1 MTDINHDNTVYP
13 SSSFSGSPYLYG
25 QVYTPSPDTR
35 LTQIKDLA
43 VPQLVRRTN
52 GRYTIR
58 FRFKGATS
66 PFLSVSTRSTD
77 RRTATMRQRE
87 LAATAKAFML
97 DRQEVSLQELTTHL
111 KSMAEQFLTDE
122 TNDYWNG
129 LEVATLVDEK
139 SNLKELAATQAL
151 SLDQQ
156 KGIRLALEVLTAAQ
170 QRVDTGDTSGLI
182 KLTDGGGDDNNHT
195 DESTIGD
202 STAILNNE
210 QGDRPAVFTQVT
222 APCSHSER
230 PAVESQPEVIHFRPL
245 ESSRLDV
252 NLTSRR
258 FKSLILQPSVVFQEL
273 VTSLLAEKV
282 QILKSSSYKDLSS
295 SLNTVSR
302 FLPED
307 MDLMSRSGWLAV
319 RDAMLASEVR
329 PSTINKLLTKA
340 KMCLDYGLMNG
351 QLEGRN
357 PIERMKLTKD
367 IDSKRRAF
375 TDEELER
382 LLVRVEAEY
391 QFTRH
396 TAHTTSEARRWASL
410 VSVITG
416 ARAAE
421 VCHLT
426 KRDIVTLD
434 NGLVCIDINE
444 DGEGKSVKNKH
455 SVRLVPLT
463 DGAYGFDLASFLEW
477 VYMQPEDEGPLFG
490 MTPSA
495 YSSWFNSRVITE
507 ALPDAENVSLHSL
520 RHWLATRMKERGVNL
535 VDAQGILGHSS
546 QSITYDLYGKGHAVG
561 RLAEVLKTAL
571 L

>member
-1 MTDINHDNTVYP
+1 MTDINHDNTVCP
-13 SSSFSGSPYLYG
+13 SSSFSGSPYLYQ
-25 QVYTPSPDTR
+25 QVCTSSPDTR
-35 LTQIKDLA
+35 LTQISLLSVAK
-43 VPQLVRRTN
+43 PQLVRRAN

-58 FRFKGATS
+58 FRLKGQTT

-77 RRTATMRQRE
+77 RRVATMRQRE

-97 DRQEVSLQELTTHL
+97 DRPEVSLQELTAHL
-111 KSMAEQFLTDE
+111 RSMAEQFLTDASD
-122 TNDYWNG
+122 DYWNG

-170 QRVDTGDTSGLI
+170 QRVDTGDASGLI
-182 KLTDGGGDDNNHT
+182 KLIDDNNHT
-195 DESTIGD
+195 DYSTIGD
-202 STAILNNE
+202 STSILKNE
-210 QGDRPAVFTQVT
+210 QGDRPAVFTQ
-222 APCSHSER
+222 ER
-230 PAVESQPEVIHFRPL
+230 
-245 ESSRLDV
+245 
-252 NLTSRR
+252 
-258 FKSLILQPSVVFQEL
+258 QPSVVFSSL
-273 VTSLLAEKV
+273 VSSLLAEKV
-282 QILKSSSYKDLSS
+282 QTLKSSSYKDLSS

-307 MDLMSRSGWLAV
+307 MDLMSRSEWLAV
-319 RDAMLASEVR
+319 RDSMLAAEVR

-382 LLVRVEAEY
+382 LLVRVESEY

-410 VSVITG
+410 VSVVTG
-416 ARAAE
+416 ARSAE

-434 NGLVCIDINE
+434 NGLTCIDINE
-444 DGEGKSVKNKH
+444 DGDGKSVKNKH

-463 DGAYGFDLASFLEW
+463 DGACGLDLKSFLEW
-477 VYMQPEDEGPLFG
+477 VDMQPYEGPLFG

-495 YSSWFNSRVITE
+495 YSSWFNSRVLTE
-507 ALPDAENVSLHSL
+507 ALPDAMDVSLHSL

>member
-1 MTDINHDNTVYP
+1 MTDINHDNTVYT

-25 QVYTPSPDTR
+25 QVYTSSPDTR
-35 LTQIKDLA
+35 LTQINLLGVAK
-43 VPQLVRRTN
+43 PQLVRRAN

-58 FRFKGATS
+58 FRLKGQTT

-77 RRTATMRQRE
+77 RRVAKMRQRE

-97 DRQEVSLQELTTHL
+97 DRPEVSLQELTDHL
-111 KSMAEQFLTDE
+111 RSMAEQFLTDASD
-122 TNDYWNG
+122 DYWNG

-182 KLTDGGGDDNNHT
+182 KLIDDNNHT
-195 DESTIGD
+195 DYSTIGD
-202 STAILNNE
+202 STSILKNE
-210 QGDRPAVFTQVT
+210 QGDRPVVFTQ
-222 APCSHSER
+222 ER
-230 PAVESQPEVIHFRPL
+230 QPEVTICSF
-245 ESSRLDV
+245 S
-252 NLTSRR
+252 
-258 FKSLILQPSVVFQEL
+258 EL
-273 VTSLLAEKV
+273 VSSLLAEKV
-282 QILKSSSYKDLSS
+282 QTLKSSSYKDLSS

-307 MDLMSRSGWLAV
+307 MDLMSRSEWLAV

-367 IDSKRRAF
+367 VDSKRRAF

-396 TAHTTSEARRWASL
+396 TAHTTSEARRWATL
-410 VSVITG
+410 VSVVTG
-416 ARAAE
+416 ARSAE
-421 VCHLT
+421 VCHLI
-426 KRDIVTLD
+426 KRDIVTID
-434 NGLVCIDINE
+434 KMVCIDINE
-444 DGEGKSVKNKH
+444 DGDGKSVKNKH

-463 DGAYGFDLASFLEW
+463 DGAYGFDLTSFLSW
-477 VYMQPEDEGPLFG
+477 VDAQPDDGPLFG
-490 MTPSA
+490 MTPGA
-495 YSSWFNSRVITE
+495 YSSWFNSRVLTE
-507 ALPDAENVSLHSL
+507 ALPDADNVSLHSL

-561 RLAEVLKTAL
+561 RLADVLKTAL

>member
-13 SSSFSGSPYLYG
+13 SSSFSGSPYLYQ
-25 QVYTPSPDTR
+25 QVYTSSPDTR
-35 LTQIKDLA
+35 LTQINLLSVAK
-43 VPQLVRRTN
+43 PQLVRRTN
-52 GRYTIR
+52 GRYTVR
-58 FRFKGATS
+58 FRLKGATT

-77 RRTATMRQRE
+77 RRVATMRQRE

-97 DRQEVSLQELTTHL
+97 DRPDVSLQELTAHL
-111 KSMAEQFLTDE
+111 RSMAEQFLTDASD
-122 TNDYWNG
+122 DYWNG

-151 SLDQQ
+151 SLEQQ

-182 KLTDGGGDDNNHT
+182 KLIDGGVSQLTDDNNHT
-195 DESTIGD
+195 DYSTIGD
-202 STAILNNE
+202 STSILKNE
-210 QGDRPAVFTQVT
+210 QGGRPAVFTQ
-222 APCSHSER
+222 ER
-230 PAVESQPEVIHFRPL
+230 
-245 ESSRLDV
+245 
-252 NLTSRR
+252 
-258 FKSLILQPSVVFQEL
+258 QPSVVFSSL
-273 VTSLLAEKV
+273 VSSLLAEKV
-282 QILKSSSYKDLSS
+282 QTLKSSSYKDLSS

-302 FLPED
+302 FLPEN
-307 MDLMSRSGWLAV
+307 MDLMSRSEWLAV
-319 RDAMLASEVR
+319 RDAMLAAEVR

-340 KMCLDYGLMNG
+340 KMCLDYALMNG
-351 QLEGRN
+351 HLEGRN
-357 PIERMKLTKD
+357 PIERMKLVKD
-367 IDSKRRAF
+367 VDSKRRAF
-375 TDEELER
+375 TDDELEG
-382 LLVRVEAEY
+382 LLGRVEAEY

-396 TAHTTSEARRWASL
+396 TAQTSSEARRWASL
-410 VSVITG
+410 VSVVTG
-416 ARAAE
+416 ARSAE

-463 DGAYGFDLASFLEW
+463 DGAYGFDLASFLSW
-477 VYMQPEDEGPLFG
+477 VNTQSDEGPLFG

>member
-1 MTDINHDNTVYP
+1 MTDINHDNTVCP
-13 SSSFSGSPYLYG
+13 SSYFSGSPYLYQ
-25 QVYTPSPDTR
+25 QVYTSSPDTR

-43 VPQLVRRTN
+43 VPQLVRRAN

-58 FRFKGATS
+58 FRLKGQTT

-77 RRTATMRQRE
+77 RRVATMRQRE

-97 DRQEVSLQELTTHL
+97 DRPEVSLQELTEHL
-111 KSMAEQFLTDE
+111 RSMAEQFLTDASD
-122 TNDYWNG
+122 DYWNG

-170 QRVDTGDTSGLI
+170 QRVDTGDASGLI
-182 KLTDGGGDDNNHT
+182 KLIDDNNHT
-195 DESTIGD
+195 DYSTIGD
-202 STAILNNE
+202 STSILKNE
-210 QGDRPAVFTQVT
+210 QGDRPAVLTQ
-222 APCSHSER
+222 ER
-230 PAVESQPEVIHFRPL
+230 
-245 ESSRLDV
+245 
-252 NLTSRR
+252 
-258 FKSLILQPSVVFQEL
+258 QPSVVFSSL
-273 VTSLLAEKV
+273 VSSLLAEKV
-282 QILKSSSYKDLSS
+282 QTLKSSSYKDLSS

-307 MDLMSRSGWLAV
+307 MDLMSRSEWLAV

-382 LLVRVEAEY
+382 LLVRVESEY

-410 VSVITG
+410 VSVVTG
-416 ARAAE
+416 ARSAE

-444 DGEGKSVKNKH
+444 DGDGKSVKNKH

-463 DGAYGFDLASFLEW
+463 DGAYGFDLASFLSW
-477 VYMQPEDEGPLFG
+477 VDTQPDEGPLFG

-495 YSSWFNSRVITE
+495 YSSWFNSRVMTE
-507 ALPDAENVSLHSL
+507 ALGDAENVSLHSL

-546 QSITYDLYGKGHAVG
+546 QSITYDLYGKGHAVQ
-561 RLAEVLKTAL
+561 RLADAL
-571 L
+571 AVTFG

>member
-1 MTDINHDNTVYP
+1 
-13 SSSFSGSPYLYG
+13 
-25 QVYTPSPDTR
+25 
-35 LTQIKDLA
+35 
-43 VPQLVRRTN
+43 
-52 GRYTIR
+52 
-58 FRFKGATS
+58 
-66 PFLSVSTRSTD
+66 
-77 RRTATMRQRE
+77 MRQRE
-87 LAATAKAFML
+87 LAATAKTFML
-97 DRQEVSLQELTTHL
+97 DRPEVSLQELTAHL
-111 KSMAEQFLTDE
+111 RSMADQFLTDASD
-122 TNDYWNG
+122 DYWNG
-129 LEVATLVDEK
+129 VDVATLVDEK

-182 KLTDGGGDDNNHT
+182 DIVMNNPTDY
-195 DESTIGD
+195 STIGG
-202 STAILNNE
+202 STALLSNE
-210 QGDRPAVFTQVT
+210 QGVSPEVFTQERQVT
-222 APCSHSER
+222 TAICSFS
-230 PAVESQPEVIHFRPL
+230 
-245 ESSRLDV
+245 
-252 NLTSRR
+252 
-258 FKSLILQPSVVFQEL
+258 EL
-273 VTSLLAEKV
+273 VSSLLAEKV
-282 QILKSSSYKDLSS
+282 QTLKASSYKDLSS

-302 FLPED
+302 FLTSG
-307 MDLMSRSGWLAV
+307 MDLMSRSEWLAV
-319 RDAMLASEVR
+319 RDAMLSAEVR

-367 IDSKRRAF
+367 VDSKRRAF

-396 TAHTTSEARRWASL
+396 TAHTTSEARRWATL
-410 VSVITG
+410 VSVVTG
-416 ARAAE
+416 ARSAE

-444 DGEGKSVKNKH
+444 DGDGKSVKNKH

-463 DGAYGFDLASFLEW
+463 DGAYGFDLESFLSW
-477 VYMQPEDEGPLFG
+477 VDTQPDNGPLFG

-495 YSSWFNSRVITE
+495 YSSWFNSRVLTE
-507 ALPDAENVSLHSL
+507 ALPDADNVSLHSL

-561 RLAEVLKTAL
+561 RLADALKVALVEV
-571 L
+571 

>member
-13 SSSFSGSPYLYG
+13 SSSFSGSPYRYQ
-25 QVYTPSPDTR
+25 QVYTSSPDTR
-35 LTQIKDLA
+35 LTQINLLSVAK
-43 VPQLVRRTN
+43 PQLVRRAN

-58 FRFKGATS
+58 FRLKGQTT

-77 RRTATMRQRE
+77 RRVATMRQRE

-97 DRQEVSLQELTTHL
+97 DRPEVSLQELTEHL
-111 KSMAEQFLTDE
+111 RSMAEQFLTDASD
-122 TNDYWNG
+122 DYWNG

-182 KLTDGGGDDNNHT
+182 KLIDDNNLT
-195 DESTIGD
+195 DDSTIGD
-202 STAILNNE
+202 STSILNNE
-210 QGDRPAVFTQVT
+210 QGDRPAVFTQ
-222 APCSHSER
+222 ER
-230 PAVESQPEVIHFRPL
+230 QS
-245 ESSRLDV
+245 
-252 NLTSRR
+252 
-258 FKSLILQPSVVFQEL
+258 SVVFSSL
-273 VTSLLAEKV
+273 VSSLLAEKV
-282 QILKSSSYKDLSS
+282 QTLKTSSYKDLSS

-319 RDAMLASEVR
+319 RDSMLASEVR

-382 LLVRVEAEY
+382 LLVR
-391 QFTRH
+391 
-396 TAHTTSEARRWASL
+396 
-410 VSVITG
+410 
-416 ARAAE
+416 
-421 VCHLT
+421 
-426 KRDIVTLD
+426 
-434 NGLVCIDINE
+434 
-444 DGEGKSVKNKH
+444 
-455 SVRLVPLT
+455 
-463 DGAYGFDLASFLEW
+463 
-477 VYMQPEDEGPLFG
+477 
-490 MTPSA
+490 
-495 YSSWFNSRVITE
+495 
-507 ALPDAENVSLHSL
+507 
-520 RHWLATRMKERGVNL
+520 
-535 VDAQGILGHSS
+535 
-546 QSITYDLYGKGHAVG
+546 
-561 RLAEVLKTAL
+561 
-571 L
+571 

>member
-1 MTDINHDNTVYP
+1 MTDINHDNTVCP
-13 SSSFSGSPYLYG
+13 SSSFSGSPYLYQ
-25 QVYTPSPDTR
+25 QVCTSSPDTR

-43 VPQLVRRTN
+43 VPQLVRRAN

-58 FRFKGATS
+58 FRLKGQTI

-77 RRTATMRQRE
+77 RRVATMRQRE

-97 DRQEVSLQELTTHL
+97 DRPEVSLQELTDHL
-111 KSMAEQFLTDE
+111 RSMAEQFLTDASD
-122 TNDYWNG
+122 DYWNG

-170 QRVDTGDTSGLI
+170 QRVDTGDASGLI
-182 KLTDGGGDDNNHT
+182 KLIDDNNHT
-195 DESTIGD
+195 DYSTIGD
-202 STAILNNE
+202 STSILKNE
-210 QGDRPAVFTQVT
+210 QGDRPAVFTQ
-222 APCSHSER
+222 ER
-230 PAVESQPEVIHFRPL
+230 QS
-245 ESSRLDV
+245 
-252 NLTSRR
+252 
-258 FKSLILQPSVVFQEL
+258 SVVFSSL
-273 VTSLLAEKV
+273 ASSLLAEKV
-282 QILKSSSYKDLSS
+282 QTLKTSSYKDLSS

-302 FLPED
+302 FLTSG
-307 MDLMSRSGWLAV
+307 MDLMSRSEWLAV
-319 RDAMLASEVR
+319 RDAMLAAEVR

-340 KMCLDYGLMNG
+340 KMCLDYALMNG

-357 PIERMKLTKD
+357 PIERMKLVKD
-367 IDSKRRAF
+367 VESKRRAF
-375 TDEELER
+375 TDEELEK
-382 LLVRVEAEY
+382 LLGRVEAEY

-410 VSVITG
+410 VSVVTG
-416 ARAAE
+416 ARSAE

-434 NGLVCIDINE
+434 NELVCIDINE

-463 DGAYGFDLASFLEW
+463 DGAYGFDLASFLSW
-477 VYMQPEDEGPLFG
+477 VDTQSDEGPLFG

-507 ALPDAENVSLHSL
+507 ALGDAENVSLHSL

>member
-1 MTDINHDNTVYP
+1 MADINHYNTVYP
-13 SSSFSGSPYLYG
+13 SSSFSGSPYLYQ
-25 QVYTPSPDTR
+25 QVYTSSPDTR

-43 VPQLVRRTN
+43 VPQLVRRAN

-58 FRFKGATS
+58 FRLKGQTI

-77 RRTATMRQRE
+77 RRVATMRQRE
-87 LAATAKAFML
+87 LAATAKSFML
-97 DRQEVSLQELTTHL
+97 DRPDVSLQELTDHL
-111 KSMAEQFLTDE
+111 RSMAEQFLTDASD
-122 TNDYWNG
+122 DYWNG

-182 KLTDGGGDDNNHT
+182 DIVMNNPTDY
-195 DESTIGD
+195 STICD
-202 STAILNNE
+202 SMAILSNE
-210 QGDRPAVFTQVT
+210 QGVSTEVFTQ
-222 APCSHSER
+222 ER
-230 PAVESQPEVIHFRPL
+230 QPEVAICSF
-245 ESSRLDV
+245 S
-252 NLTSRR
+252 
-258 FKSLILQPSVVFQEL
+258 EL
-273 VTSLLAEKV
+273 VSSLLAEKV
-282 QILKSSSYKDLSS
+282 QTLKSSSYKDLSS

-307 MDLMSRSGWLAV
+307 MDLMSRSEWLAV

-367 IDSKRRAF
+367 TDSKRRAF

-382 LLVRVEAEY
+382 LLVRVESEY

-410 VSVITG
+410 VSVVTG
-416 ARAAE
+416 ARSAE

-426 KRDIVTLD
+426 KRDVVTLD

-444 DGEGKSVKNKH
+444 DGDGKSVKNKH

-463 DGAYGFDLASFLEW
+463 DGACGLDLKSFLEW
-477 VYMQPEDEGPLFG
+477 VDMQPDEGPLFG

-495 YSSWFNSRVITE
+495 YSSWFNSRVLTE

>member
-1 MTDINHDNTVYP
+1 
-13 SSSFSGSPYLYG
+13 
-25 QVYTPSPDTR
+25 
-35 LTQIKDLA
+35 
-43 VPQLVRRTN
+43 
-52 GRYTIR
+52 
-58 FRFKGATS
+58 
-66 PFLSVSTRSTD
+66 
-77 RRTATMRQRE
+77 MRQRE

-97 DRQEVSLQELTTHL
+97 DRPEVSLQELTDHL
-111 KSMAEQFLTDE
+111 RSMAEQFLTDASD
-122 TNDYWNG
+122 DYWNG

-170 QRVDTGDTSGLI
+170 RRVDTGDTSCLI
-182 KLTDGGGDDNNHT
+182 KLIDDGVSQPTDGGDNNHT
-195 DESTIGD
+195 HKSTIGD
-202 STAILNNE
+202 STLILRNE
-210 QGDRPAVFTQVT
+210 QGDRPEVFTQ
-222 APCSHSER
+222 ER
-230 PAVESQPEVIHFRPL
+230 QPEVDICSF
-245 ESSRLDV
+245 S
-252 NLTSRR
+252 
-258 FKSLILQPSVVFQEL
+258 KL
-273 VTSLLAEKV
+273 VSSLLAEKV
-282 QILKSSSYKDLSS
+282 QTLKSSSYKDLSA

-302 FLPED
+302 FLPKD
-307 MDLMSRSGWLAV
+307 MDLMSRSEWLAV
-319 RDAMLASEVR
+319 RDSMLAAEVR

-367 IDSKRRAF
+367 VDSKRRAF
-375 TDEELER
+375 TDDELER
-382 LLVRVEAEY
+382 LLARVEDEY

-396 TAHTTSEARRWASL
+396 TAHTTSEARRWAAL

-416 ARAAE
+416 ARSAE

-426 KRDIVTLD
+426 KRDIITLD

-463 DGAYGFDLASFLEW
+463 EGACGFDLKSFLTW
-477 VYMQPEDEGPLFG
+477 VDTRPADGSALFG

-495 YSSWFNSRVITE
+495 YSSWFNSRVLTE
-507 ALPDAENVSLHSL
+507 ALPDATDVSLHSL

-561 RLAEVLKTAL
+561 RLAEVLKTSL

>member
-13 SSSFSGSPYLYG
+13 YSSFSGSPYLYQ
-25 QVYTPSPDTR
+25 QVYTSSPDTR
-35 LTQIKDLA
+35 LTQINLLSVAK
-43 VPQLVRRTN
+43 PQLVRRAN

-58 FRFKGATS
+58 FRLKGQTT

-77 RRTATMRQRE
+77 RRVATMRQRE

-97 DRQEVSLQELTTHL
+97 DRPEVSLQELTEHL
-111 KSMAEQFLTDE
+111 RSMAEQFLTDASD
-122 TNDYWNG
+122 DYWNG

-182 KLTDGGGDDNNHT
+182 DIVMNNPTDY
-195 DESTIGD
+195 STICD
-202 STAILNNE
+202 SMAILSNE
-210 QGDRPAVFTQVT
+210 QGVSTEVFTQ
-222 APCSHSER
+222 ER
-230 PAVESQPEVIHFRPL
+230 QPEVAICSF
-245 ESSRLDV
+245 S
-252 NLTSRR
+252 
-258 FKSLILQPSVVFQEL
+258 EL
-273 VTSLLAEKV
+273 VSSLLAEKV
-282 QILKSSSYKDLSS
+282 QTLKSSSYKDLSS

-307 MDLMSRSGWLAV
+307 MDLMSRSEWLAV

-367 IDSKRRAF
+367 TDSKRRAF

-382 LLVRVEAEY
+382 LLVRVESEY

-410 VSVITG
+410 VSVVTG
-416 ARAAE
+416 ARSAE
-421 VCHLT
+421 VC
-426 KRDIVTLD
+426 
-434 NGLVCIDINE
+434 
-444 DGEGKSVKNKH
+444 
-455 SVRLVPLT
+455 
-463 DGAYGFDLASFLEW
+463 
-477 VYMQPEDEGPLFG
+477 
-490 MTPSA
+490 
-495 YSSWFNSRVITE
+495 
-507 ALPDAENVSLHSL
+507 
-520 RHWLATRMKERGVNL
+520 
-535 VDAQGILGHSS
+535 
-546 QSITYDLYGKGHAVG
+546 
-561 RLAEVLKTAL
+561 
-571 L
+571 

>member
-13 SSSFSGSPYLYG
+13 SSSFSGSPYRYQ
-25 QVYTPSPDTR
+25 QVYTSSPDTR
-35 LTQIKDLA
+35 LTQINLLSVAK
-43 VPQLVRRTN
+43 PQLVRRAN

-58 FRFKGATS
+58 FRLKGQTT

-77 RRTATMRQRE
+77 RRVATMRQRE

-97 DRQEVSLQELTTHL
+97 DRPEVSLQELTEHL
-111 KSMAEQFLTDE
+111 RSMAEQFLTDASD
-122 TNDYWNG
+122 DYWNG

-182 KLTDGGGDDNNHT
+182 KLIDDNNLA
-195 DESTIGD
+195 DDSTIGD
-202 STAILNNE
+202 STSILNNE
-210 QGDRPAVFTQVT
+210 QGDRPAVFTQ
-222 APCSHSER
+222 ER
-230 PAVESQPEVIHFRPL
+230 QS
-245 ESSRLDV
+245 
-252 NLTSRR
+252 
-258 FKSLILQPSVVFQEL
+258 SVVFSSL
-273 VTSLLAEKV
+273 VSSLLAEKV
-282 QILKSSSYKDLSS
+282 QTLKTSSYKDLSS

-319 RDAMLASEVR
+319 RDSMLASEVR

-382 LLVRVEAEY
+382 LLVRVE
-391 QFTRH
+391 
-396 TAHTTSEARRWASL
+396 S
-410 VSVITG
+410 
-416 ARAAE
+416 
-421 VCHLT
+421 
-426 KRDIVTLD
+426 
-434 NGLVCIDINE
+434 
-444 DGEGKSVKNKH
+444 
-455 SVRLVPLT
+455 
-463 DGAYGFDLASFLEW
+463 
-477 VYMQPEDEGPLFG
+477 
-490 MTPSA
+490 
-495 YSSWFNSRVITE
+495 
-507 ALPDAENVSLHSL
+507 
-520 RHWLATRMKERGVNL
+520 
-535 VDAQGILGHSS
+535 
-546 QSITYDLYGKGHAVG
+546 
-561 RLAEVLKTAL
+561 
-571 L
+571 

>member
-1 MTDINHDNTVYP
+1 MTDINHDNTVCP
-13 SSSFSGSPYLYG
+13 SSSFSGSPYLYQ
-25 QVYTPSPDTR
+25 QVYTSSPDTR

-43 VPQLVRRTN
+43 VPQLVRRAN

-58 FRFKGATS
+58 FRLKGQTI

-77 RRTATMRQRE
+77 RRVATMRQRE

-97 DRQEVSLQELTTHL
+97 DRPEVSLQELTAHL
-111 KSMAEQFLTDE
+111 RSMAEQFLTDASD
-122 TNDYWNG
+122 DYWNG

-139 SNLKELAATQAL
+139 SNLRELAATQAL

-170 QRVDTGDTSGLI
+170 QRVDTGDASGLI
-182 KLTDGGGDDNNHT
+182 KLIDDNNHT
-195 DESTIGD
+195 DYSTIGD
-202 STAILNNE
+202 STSILKNE
-210 QGDRPAVFTQVT
+210 QGGRPAVFTQ
-222 APCSHSER
+222 ER
-230 PAVESQPEVIHFRPL
+230 
-245 ESSRLDV
+245 
-252 NLTSRR
+252 
-258 FKSLILQPSVVFQEL
+258 QPSVVFSSL
-273 VTSLLAEKV
+273 VSSLLAEKV
-282 QILKSSSYKDLSS
+282 QTLKSSSYKDLSS

-307 MDLMSRSGWLAV
+307 MDLMSRSEWLAV
-319 RDAMLASEVR
+319 RDSMLAAEVR

-382 LLVRVEAEY
+382 LLVRVESEY

-410 VSVITG
+410 VSVVTG
-416 ARAAE
+416 ARSAE

-444 DGEGKSVKNKH
+444 DGDGKSVKNKH

-463 DGAYGFDLASFLEW
+463 DG
-477 VYMQPEDEGPLFG
+477 
-490 MTPSA
+490 
-495 YSSWFNSRVITE
+495 
-507 ALPDAENVSLHSL
+507 
-520 RHWLATRMKERGVNL
+520 
-535 VDAQGILGHSS
+535 
-546 QSITYDLYGKGHAVG
+546 
-561 RLAEVLKTAL
+561 
-571 L
+571 

>member
-13 SSSFSGSPYLYG
+13 SSYFSGSPYLYQ
-25 QVYTPSPDTR
+25 QVYTSSPDTR
-35 LTQIKDLA
+35 MTQINLLSVAK
-43 VPQLVRRTN
+43 PQLVRRAN

-58 FRFKGATS
+58 FRFKGQTI

-77 RRTATMRQRE
+77 RRVATMRQRE
-87 LAATAKAFML
+87 LAATAKSFML
-97 DRQEVSLQELTTHL
+97 DRPDVSLQELTEHL
-111 KSMAEQFLTDE
+111 RSMAEQFLTDASD
-122 TNDYWNG
+122 DYWNG

-182 KLTDGGGDDNNHT
+182 KLIDDGVSQLTDDNNSRDSGTSNHT
-195 DESTIGD
+195 DYSTIGD
-202 STAILNNE
+202 STSILKNE
-210 QGDRPAVFTQVT
+210 QGGRPAVFTQ
-222 APCSHSER
+222 ER
-230 PAVESQPEVIHFRPL
+230 
-245 ESSRLDV
+245 
-252 NLTSRR
+252 
-258 FKSLILQPSVVFQEL
+258 QPSVVFSSL
-273 VTSLLAEKV
+273 VSSLLAEKV
-282 QILKSSSYKDLSS
+282 QTLKTSSYKDLSS

-302 FLPED
+302 FLTED

-340 KMCLDYGLMNG
+340 KMCLDYALMNG

-382 LLVRVEAEY
+382 LLGRVEAEY

-396 TAHTTSEARRWASL
+396 TAQTSSEARRWASL

-463 DGAYGFDLASFLEW
+463 DGAYGFDLASFLSW
-477 VYMQPEDEGPLFG
+477 VDTQPDEGPLFG

-495 YSSWFNSRVITE
+495 YSSWFNSRVMTE
-507 ALPDAENVSLHSL
+507 ALGDAENVSLHSL

-546 QSITYDLYGKGHAVG
+546 QSITYDLYGKGHAVK
-561 RLAEVLKTAL
+561 RLADALKTAL

>member
-1 MTDINHDNTVYP
+1 
-13 SSSFSGSPYLYG
+13 
-25 QVYTPSPDTR
+25 
-35 LTQIKDLA
+35 
-43 VPQLVRRTN
+43 
-52 GRYTIR
+52 
-58 FRFKGATS
+58 
-66 PFLSVSTRSTD
+66 
-77 RRTATMRQRE
+77 MRQRE
-87 LAATAKAFML
+87 LAATAKTFML
-97 DRQEVSLQELTTHL
+97 DRPEVSLQELTEHL
-111 KSMAEQFLTDE
+111 RSMAEQFLTDASD
-122 TNDYWNG
+122 DYWNG

-182 KLTDGGGDDNNHT
+182 DIVMNNPTDY
-195 DESTIGD
+195 STICD
-202 STAILNNE
+202 SMAILSNE
-210 QGDRPAVFTQVT
+210 QGVSPEVFTQ
-222 APCSHSER
+222 ER
-230 PAVESQPEVIHFRPL
+230 QPEVAICSF
-245 ESSRLDV
+245 S
-252 NLTSRR
+252 
-258 FKSLILQPSVVFQEL
+258 EL
-273 VTSLLAEKV
+273 VSSLLAEKV

-307 MDLMSRSGWLAV
+307 MDLMSRSEWLAV
-319 RDAMLASEVR
+319 RDAMLAAEVR

-396 TAHTTSEARRWASL
+396 TAHTTSEARRWATL
-410 VSVITG
+410 VSVVTG
-416 ARAAE
+416 ARSAE

-426 KRDIVTLD
+426 KRDVVTLD

-444 DGEGKSVKNKH
+444 DGDGKSVKNKH

-463 DGAYGFDLASFLEW
+463 DGVHGFDLKSFLEW
-477 VYMQPEDEGPLFG
+477 VDMQPDEGPLFG

-495 YSSWFNSRVITE
+495 YSSWFNSRVLTE

-546 QSITYDLYGKGHAVG
+546 QSITYDLYGKGHAVQ
-561 RLAEVLKTAL
+561 RLADAL
-571 L
+571 AVTFG

>member
-13 SSSFSGSPYLYG
+13 SSSFSGSPYLYQ
-25 QVYTPSPDTR
+25 QVYTSSPDTR
-35 LTQIKDLA
+35 LTQINLLSVAK
-43 VPQLVRRTN
+43 PQLVRRAN

-58 FRFKGATS
+58 FRLKGQTT

-77 RRTATMRQRE
+77 RRVATMRQRE
-87 LAATAKAFML
+87 LAATAKTFML
-97 DRQEVSLQELTTHL
+97 DRPEVSLQELTEHL
-111 KSMAEQFLTDE
+111 RSMAEQFLTDASD
-122 TNDYWNG
+122 DYWNG

-182 KLTDGGGDDNNHT
+182 KLIDDNNHT
-195 DESTIGD
+195 DYSTIGD
-202 STAILNNE
+202 STSILKNE
-210 QGDRPAVFTQVT
+210 QGDRPVVFTQ
-222 APCSHSER
+222 ER
-230 PAVESQPEVIHFRPL
+230 QPEVTICSF
-245 ESSRLDV
+245 S
-252 NLTSRR
+252 
-258 FKSLILQPSVVFQEL
+258 EL
-273 VTSLLAEKV
+273 VSSLLAEKV
-282 QILKSSSYKDLSS
+282 QTLKTSSYKDLSS

-302 FLPED
+302 FLTSG
-307 MDLMSRSGWLAV
+307 MDLMSRSEWLAV
-319 RDAMLASEVR
+319 RDAMLSAEVR

-410 VSVITG
+410 VSVVTG
-416 ARAAE
+416 ARSAE

-444 DGEGKSVKNKH
+444 DGDGKSVKNKH

-463 DGAYGFDLASFLEW
+463 DGVCGFSLKSFLKW
-477 VYMQPEDEGPLFG
+477 VDTQPADGPLFG

-495 YSSWFNSRVITE
+495 YSSWFNSRVLTE
-507 ALPDAENVSLHSL
+507 ALGDAENVSLHSL

-546 QSITYDLYGKGHAVG
+546 QSITYDLYGKGHAVQ
-561 RLAEVLKTAL
+561 RLAEVLEVAL
-571 L
+571 V

>member
-13 SSSFSGSPYLYG
+13 SSSFSGSPYRYQ

-35 LTQIKDLA
+35 LTQINLLGVAK
-43 VPQLVRRTN
+43 PQLVRRAN

-58 FRFKGATS
+58 FRLKGQTT

-77 RRTATMRQRE
+77 RRVATMRQRE

-97 DRQEVSLQELTTHL
+97 DRPEVSLQELTEHL
-111 KSMAEQFLTDE
+111 RSMAEQFLTDASD
-122 TNDYWNG
+122 DYWNG

-182 KLTDGGGDDNNHT
+182 KLIDGGVSQLTDDNNHT
-195 DESTIGD
+195 DYSTIGD
-202 STAILNNE
+202 STSILKNE
-210 QGDRPAVFTQVT
+210 QGDRPAVFTQ
-222 APCSHSER
+222 ER
-230 PAVESQPEVIHFRPL
+230 QPEVTIA
-245 ESSRLDV
+245 D
-252 NLTSRR
+252 
-258 FKSLILQPSVVFQEL
+258 QPAICSFSEL
-273 VTSLLAEKV
+273 VSSLLAEKA
-282 QILKSSSYKDLSS
+282 QTLKSSSYKDLSS

-307 MDLMSRSGWLAV
+307 MDLMSRSEWLAV
-319 RDAMLASEVR
+319 RDSMLAAEVR

-375 TDEELER
+375 TDEEMER
-382 LLVRVEAEY
+382 LLVRVESEY

-410 VSVITG
+410 VSVVTG
-416 ARAAE
+416 ARSAE

-444 DGEGKSVKNKH
+444 DGDGKSVKNKH

-463 DGAYGFDLASFLEW
+463 DGACGLDLKSFLEW
-477 VYMQPEDEGPLFG
+477 VDMQPDEGPLFG

-495 YSSWFNSRVITE
+495 YSSWFNSRVLTE
-507 ALPDAENVSLHSL
+507 ALGDATDVSLHSL
-520 RHWLATRMKERGVNL
+520 RHWLATRMKERGANL

>member
-1 MTDINHDNTVYP
+1 
-13 SSSFSGSPYLYG
+13 
-25 QVYTPSPDTR
+25 
-35 LTQIKDLA
+35 
-43 VPQLVRRTN
+43 
-52 GRYTIR
+52 
-58 FRFKGATS
+58 
-66 PFLSVSTRSTD
+66 
-77 RRTATMRQRE
+77 MRQRE

-97 DRQEVSLQELTTHL
+97 DRPEVSLQELTEHL
-111 KSMAEQFLTDE
+111 RSMAEQFLTDASD
-122 TNDYWNG
+122 DYWNG
-129 LEVATLVDEK
+129 VDVATLVDEK

-182 KLTDGGGDDNNHT
+182 KLIDGGLTDDGVSQLTDNNSRDSGTSNHT
-195 DESTIGD
+195 DYSTIGD
-202 STAILNNE
+202 STSILKNE
-210 QGDRPAVFTQVT
+210 QGDRPAVFTQ
-222 APCSHSER
+222 ER
-230 PAVESQPEVIHFRPL
+230 QS
-245 ESSRLDV
+245 
-252 NLTSRR
+252 
-258 FKSLILQPSVVFQEL
+258 SVVFSSL
-273 VTSLLAEKV
+273 VSSLLAEKV
-282 QILKSSSYKDLSS
+282 QTLKSSSYKDLSS

-307 MDLMSRSGWLAV
+307 MDLMSRSEWLAV
-319 RDAMLASEVR
+319 RDSMLAAEVR

-382 LLVRVEAEY
+382 LLVRVESEY

-410 VSVITG
+410 VSVVTG
-416 ARAAE
+416 ARSAE

-434 NGLVCIDINE
+434 NGLTCIDINE
-444 DGEGKSVKNKH
+444 DGDGKSVKNKH

-463 DGAYGFDLASFLEW
+463 DGACGFDLASFLSW
-477 VYMQPEDEGPLFG
+477 VDTQPDDGGPLFG

-495 YSSWFNSRVITE
+495 YSSWFNSRVLTE
-507 ALPDAENVSLHSL
+507 ALGDAENVSLHSL

>member
-35 LTQIKDLA
+35 LTQINLLGVAK
-43 VPQLVRRTN
+43 PQLVRRAN

-58 FRFKGATS
+58 FRLKGQTT

-77 RRTATMRQRE
+77 RRVATMRQRE

-97 DRQEVSLQELTTHL
+97 DRPEVSLQELTEHL
-111 KSMAEQFLTDE
+111 RSMAEQFLTDASD
-122 TNDYWNG
+122 DYWNG

-170 QRVDTGDTSGLI
+170 QRVDTGDTSSLI
-182 KLTDGGGDDNNHT
+182 KLIDDNNHT
-195 DESTIGD
+195 DYSTISD
-202 STAILNNE
+202 STSILKNE
-210 QGDRPAVFTQVT
+210 QGDRPAVLTQ
-222 APCSHSER
+222 ER
-230 PAVESQPEVIHFRPL
+230 
-245 ESSRLDV
+245 
-252 NLTSRR
+252 
-258 FKSLILQPSVVFQEL
+258 QPSVVFSSL
-273 VTSLLAEKV
+273 VSSLLAEKV
-282 QILKSSSYKDLSS
+282 QTLKSSSYKDLSS

-302 FLPED
+302 FLTTG
-307 MDLMSRSGWLAV
+307 MDLMSRSEWLAV
-319 RDAMLASEVR
+319 RDAMLAAEVR

-410 VSVITG
+410 MSVVTG
-416 ARAAE
+416 ARSAE

-426 KRDIVTLD
+426 KRDVVTLD

-444 DGEGKSVKNKH
+444 DGDGKSVKNKH

-463 DGAYGFDLASFLEW
+463 DGVHGFDLKSFLEW
-477 VYMQPEDEGPLFG
+477 VDMQPDEGPLFG

-495 YSSWFNSRVITE
+495 YSSWFNSRVLTE

-546 QSITYDLYGKGHAVG
+546 QSITYDLYGKGHAVQ
-561 RLAEVLKTAL
+561 RLADAL
-571 L
+571 AVTFG

>member
-13 SSSFSGSPYLYG
+13 SSSFSGSPYLYQ
-25 QVYTPSPDTR
+25 QVYTSSPDTR

-43 VPQLVRRTN
+43 VPQLVRRAN

-58 FRFKGATS
+58 FRLKGQTI

-77 RRTATMRQRE
+77 RRVATMRQRE
-87 LAATAKAFML
+87 LAATAKSFML
-97 DRQEVSLQELTTHL
+97 DRPDVSLQELTAHL
-111 KSMAEQFLTDE
+111 RSMAEQFLTDASD
-122 TNDYWNG
+122 DYWNG

-182 KLTDGGGDDNNHT
+182 DIVMNNSRDSGTSNLTDY
-195 DESTIGD
+195 STICD
-202 STAILNNE
+202 SMAILSNE
-210 QGDRPAVFTQVT
+210 QGVSPEVFTQERQLEV
-222 APCSHSER
+222 ASADQPAICSFS
-230 PAVESQPEVIHFRPL
+230 
-245 ESSRLDV
+245 
-252 NLTSRR
+252 
-258 FKSLILQPSVVFQEL
+258 EL
-273 VTSLLAEKV
+273 VSSLLAEKV
-282 QILKSSSYKDLSS
+282 QTLKSSSYKDLSS

-319 RDAMLASEVR
+319 RDAMLAAEVR

-410 VSVITG
+410 VSVVTG
-416 ARAAE
+416 ARSAE

-426 KRDIVTLD
+426 KRDVVTLD

-444 DGEGKSVKNKH
+444 DGDGKSVKNKH

-463 DGAYGFDLASFLEW
+463 DGACGLDLKSFLEW
-477 VYMQPEDEGPLFG
+477 VDMQPDEGPLFG

-495 YSSWFNSRVITE
+495 YSSWFNSRVLTE

-561 RLAEVLKTAL
+561 RLAEVLKAAL

>member
-1 MTDINHDNTVYP
+1 
-13 SSSFSGSPYLYG
+13 
-25 QVYTPSPDTR
+25 
-35 LTQIKDLA
+35 
-43 VPQLVRRTN
+43 
-52 GRYTIR
+52 
-58 FRFKGATS
+58 
-66 PFLSVSTRSTD
+66 
-77 RRTATMRQRE
+77 MRQRE

-97 DRQEVSLQELTTHL
+97 DRPDVSLQELTEHL
-111 KSMAEQFLTDE
+111 RSMAEQFLTDASD
-122 TNDYWNG
+122 DYWNG

-182 KLTDGGGDDNNHT
+182 KLIDDNNHT
-195 DESTIGD
+195 DYSTIGD
-202 STAILNNE
+202 ATSILSNE
-210 QGDRPAVFTQVT
+210 QGVSQEVFTQ
-222 APCSHSER
+222 ER
-230 PAVESQPEVIHFRPL
+230 QPEVAIA
-245 ESSRLDV
+245 D
-252 NLTSRR
+252 
-258 FKSLILQPSVVFQEL
+258 QPAICSFSEL
-273 VTSLLAEKV
+273 VSSLLAEKV
-282 QILKSSSYKDLSS
+282 QTLKTSSYTDLSS

-302 FLPED
+302 FLTSG
-307 MDLMSRSGWLAV
+307 MDLMSRSEWLAV
-319 RDAMLASEVR
+319 RDAMLAAEVR

-367 IDSKRRAF
+367 VDSKRRAF

-382 LLVRVEAEY
+382 LLVRVESEY

-410 VSVITG
+410 VSVVTG
-416 ARAAE
+416 SRSAE

-434 NGLVCIDINE
+434 NGLTCIDINE
-444 DGEGKSVKNKH
+444 NGEGKSVKNKH

-463 DGAYGFDLASFLEW
+463 DGAYGFDLTSFLEW
-477 VYMQPEDEGPLFG
+477 VDAQPDDGPLFG

-495 YSSWFNSRVITE
+495 YSSWFNSRVLTE
-507 ALPDAENVSLHSL
+507 ALPDADNVSLHSL

-561 RLAEVLKTAL
+561 RLADALKTAL

>member
-1 MTDINHDNTVYP
+1 
-13 SSSFSGSPYLYG
+13 
-25 QVYTPSPDTR
+25 
-35 LTQIKDLA
+35 
-43 VPQLVRRTN
+43 
-52 GRYTIR
+52 
-58 FRFKGATS
+58 
-66 PFLSVSTRSTD
+66 
-77 RRTATMRQRE
+77 MRQRE
-87 LAATAKAFML
+87 LAVTAKAFLL
-97 DRQEVSLQELTTHL
+97 DKPEVTLQELTAHIR
-111 KSMAEQFLTDE
+111 SMAEQFLTDE

-129 LEVATLVDEK
+129 VEVATLVDEK
-139 SNLKELAATQAL
+139 SNLREIAASQAL
-151 SLDQQ
+151 SIDQQ
-156 KGIRLALEVLTAAQ
+156 RGIKLALEVLTAAQ

-182 KLTDGGGDDNNHT
+182 GIIDNNHT
-195 DESTIGD
+195 VYSTIGD
-202 STAILNNE
+202 STSILKNE
-210 QGDRPAVFTQVT
+210 QGDRPAVFTQ
-222 APCSHSER
+222 ER
-230 PAVESQPEVIHFRPL
+230 
-245 ESSRLDV
+245 
-252 NLTSRR
+252 
-258 FKSLILQPSVVFQEL
+258 QPSVVFSSL
-273 VTSLLAEKV
+273 VSSLLAEKV
-282 QILKSSSYKDLSS
+282 QTLKSSSYKDLSS

-307 MDLMSRSGWLAV
+307 MDLMSRSEWLAV
-319 RDAMLASEVR
+319 RDSMLAAEVR

-382 LLVRVEAEY
+382 LLVRVESEY

-410 VSVITG
+410 VSVVTG
-416 ARAAE
+416 ARSAE

-434 NGLVCIDINE
+434 NGLTCIDINE
-444 DGEGKSVKNKH
+444 DGDGKSVKNKH

-463 DGAYGFDLASFLEW
+463 DGACGFDLKSFLEW
-477 VYMQPEDEGPLFG
+477 VDTQPDDGGPLFG

-495 YSSWFNSRVITE
+495 YSSWFNSRVLTE
-507 ALPDAENVSLHSL
+507 ALGDAENVSLHSL

>member
-13 SSSFSGSPYLYG
+13 SSSFSGSPYLYQ
-25 QVYTPSPDTR
+25 QVYTSSPDTR
-35 LTQIKDLA
+35 LTQINLLGVACSLLA
-43 VPQLVRRTN
+43 KPQLVRRAN

-58 FRFKGATS
+58 FRLKGQTI

-77 RRTATMRQRE
+77 RRVATMRQRE
-87 LAATAKAFML
+87 LAATAKSFML
-97 DRQEVSLQELTTHL
+97 DRPDVSLQELTEHL
-111 KSMAEQFLTDE
+111 RSMAEQFLTDASD
-122 TNDYWNG
+122 DYWNG
-129 LEVATLVDEK
+129 VEVATLVDEK
-139 SNLKELAATQAL
+139 SNLRELAATRAL
-151 SLDQQ
+151 SVDQQ
-156 KGIRLALEVLTAAQ
+156 RGIKLALEVLTAAQ
-170 QRVDTGDTSGLI
+170 QRVDTGDTSSLI
-182 KLTDGGGDDNNHT
+182 KLIDDGGDNNHT

-202 STAILNNE
+202 STRILIDE
-210 QGDRPAVFTQVT
+210 QGSCSEEFTQ
-222 APCSHSER
+222 ER
-230 PAVESQPEVIHFRPL
+230 QLLTPESR
-245 ESSRLDV
+245 ESSVL
-252 NLTSRR
+252 
-258 FKSLILQPSVVFQEL
+258 FQEL

-282 QILKSSSYKDLSS
+282 QTLKQSSFKDLSA

-302 FLPED
+302 FLTPG
-307 MDLMSRSGWLAV
+307 MDIMSRTDWLAV
-319 RDAMLASEVR
+319 RDSMLAAEVR

-340 KMCLDYGLMNG
+340 KMCLDYALMNG
-351 QLEGRN
+351 HLEGRN
-357 PIERMKLTKD
+357 PIERMKLVKD
-367 IDSKRRAF
+367 VESKRRAF
-375 TDEELER
+375 TDEELEG
-382 LLVRVEAEY
+382 LLGRVEAEY

-396 TAHTTSEARRWASL
+396 TAQTSSEARRWASL

-426 KRDIVTLD
+426 KGDIITLD

-463 DGAYGFDLASFLEW
+463 DGAYGFDLASFLSW
-477 VYMQPEDEGPLFG
+477 VDTQPDEGPLFG

-495 YSSWFNSRVITE
+495 YSSWFNSRVLTE

-546 QSITYDLYGKGHAVG
+546 QSITYDLYGRGHAVK
-561 RLAEVLKTAL
+561 RLADALKVAL

>member
-13 SSSFSGSPYLYG
+13 SSSFSGSPYLYQ
-25 QVYTPSPDTR
+25 QVCTSSPDTR

-43 VPQLVRRTN
+43 VPQLVRRAN

-58 FRFKGATS
+58 FRLKGQTI

-77 RRTATMRQRE
+77 RRVATMRQRE

-97 DRQEVSLQELTTHL
+97 DRPEVSLQELTEHL
-111 KSMAEQFLTDE
+111 RSMAEQFLTDASD
-122 TNDYWNG
+122 DYWNG

-170 QRVDTGDTSGLI
+170 QRVDTGDASGLI
-182 KLTDGGGDDNNHT
+182 KLIDDNNHT
-195 DESTIGD
+195 DYSTIGD
-202 STAILNNE
+202 STSILKNE
-210 QGDRPAVFTQVT
+210 QGDRPAVFTQ
-222 APCSHSER
+222 ER
-230 PAVESQPEVIHFRPL
+230 QS
-245 ESSRLDV
+245 
-252 NLTSRR
+252 
-258 FKSLILQPSVVFQEL
+258 SVVFSSL
-273 VTSLLAEKV
+273 VSSLLAEKV
-282 QILKSSSYKDLSS
+282 QTLKSSSYKDLSS

-307 MDLMSRSGWLAV
+307 MDLMSRSEWLAV

-382 LLVRVEAEY
+382 LLVRVESEY

-410 VSVITG
+410 VSVVTG
-416 ARAAE
+416 ARSAE

-444 DGEGKSVKNKH
+444 DGDGKSVKNKH

-463 DGAYGFDLASFLEW
+463 DGAYGFDLASFLSW
-477 VYMQPEDEGPLFG
+477 VDTQPDEGPLFG

-495 YSSWFNSRVITE
+495 YSSWFNSRVMTE
-507 ALPDAENVSLHSL
+507 ALGDAENVSLHSL

>member
-1 MTDINHDNTVYP
+1 
-13 SSSFSGSPYLYG
+13 
-25 QVYTPSPDTR
+25 
-35 LTQIKDLA
+35 
-43 VPQLVRRTN
+43 
-52 GRYTIR
+52 
-58 FRFKGATS
+58 
-66 PFLSVSTRSTD
+66 
-77 RRTATMRQRE
+77 MRQRE

-97 DRQEVSLQELTTHL
+97 DRPEVSLQELTEHL
-111 KSMAEQFLTDE
+111 RSMAEQFLTDASD
-122 TNDYWNG
+122 DYWNG

-182 KLTDGGGDDNNHT
+182 DIVMNNPTDY
-195 DESTIGD
+195 STICD
-202 STAILNNE
+202 SMAILSNE
-210 QGDRPAVFTQVT
+210 QGVSPEVFTR
-222 APCSHSER
+222 ER
-230 PAVESQPEVIHFRPL
+230 R
-245 ESSRLDV
+245 
-252 NLTSRR
+252 
-258 FKSLILQPSVVFQEL
+258 PSVVFSSL
-273 VTSLLAEKV
+273 VSSLLAEKV
-282 QILKSSSYKDLSS
+282 QTLKSSSYKDLSS

-307 MDLMSRSGWLAV
+307 MDLMSRSEWLAV
-319 RDAMLASEVR
+319 RDAMLAAEVR

-367 IDSKRRAF
+367 TDSKRRAF

-410 VSVITG
+410 VSVVTG
-416 ARAAE
+416 ARSAE

-444 DGEGKSVKNKH
+444 DGDGKSVKNKH

-463 DGAYGFDLASFLEW
+463 DGVHGFDLKSFLEW
-477 VYMQPEDEGPLFG
+477 VDMQPDEGPLFG

-495 YSSWFNSRVITE
+495 YSSWFNSRVLTE

>member
-1 MTDINHDNTVYP
+1 
-13 SSSFSGSPYLYG
+13 
-25 QVYTPSPDTR
+25 
-35 LTQIKDLA
+35 
-43 VPQLVRRTN
+43 
-52 GRYTIR
+52 
-58 FRFKGATS
+58 
-66 PFLSVSTRSTD
+66 
-77 RRTATMRQRE
+77 MRQRE
-87 LAATAKAFML
+87 LAATAKAFLL
-97 DRQEVSLQELTTHL
+97 DRQEVSLQELTAHL

-139 SNLKELAATQAL
+139 ANLKEIAASQAL
-151 SLDQQ
+151 SIDQQ
-156 KGIRLALEVLTAAQ
+156 RGIKLALEVLTAAQ

-182 KLTDGGGDDNNHT
+182 GIIDNNHT
-195 DESTIGD
+195 VKSTICD
-202 STAILNNE
+202 SMAILSNE
-210 QGDRPAVFTQVT
+210 QGVSPEVFTQVT

-230 PAVESQPEVIHFRPL
+230 
-245 ESSRLDV
+245 
-252 NLTSRR
+252 
-258 FKSLILQPSVVFQEL
+258 QPSVVFSSL
-273 VTSLLAEKV
+273 VSSLLAEKV
-282 QILKSSSYKDLSS
+282 QTLKTSSYKDLSS

-307 MDLMSRSGWLAV
+307 MDLMSRSEWLAV

-396 TAHTTSEARRWASL
+396 TAHTTSEARRWATL
-410 VSVITG
+410 VSVVTG
-416 ARAAE
+416 ARSAE

-444 DGEGKSVKNKH
+444 DGGGKSVKNKH

-463 DGAYGFDLASFLEW
+463 DGVHGFDLKSFLEW
-477 VYMQPEDEGPLFG
+477 VDMQPDEGPLFG

-495 YSSWFNSRVITE
+495 YSSWFNSRVLTE

-546 QSITYDLYGKGHAVG
+546 QSITYDLYGRGHAVQ
-561 RLAEVLKTAL
+561 RLADAL
-571 L
+571 VMTHG

>member
-1 MTDINHDNTVYP
+1 
-13 SSSFSGSPYLYG
+13 
-25 QVYTPSPDTR
+25 
-35 LTQIKDLA
+35 
-43 VPQLVRRTN
+43 
-52 GRYTIR
+52 
-58 FRFKGATS
+58 
-66 PFLSVSTRSTD
+66 
-77 RRTATMRQRE
+77 MRQRE

-97 DRQEVSLQELTTHL
+97 DRPEVSLQELTEHL
-111 KSMAEQFLTDE
+111 RSMAEQFLTDASD
-122 TNDYWNG
+122 DYWNG

-182 KLTDGGGDDNNHT
+182 KLIDGNNHT
-195 DESTIGD
+195 DYSTIGD
-202 STAILNNE
+202 STSILKNE
-210 QGDRPAVFTQVT
+210 QGDRPVVFTQ
-222 APCSHSER
+222 ER
-230 PAVESQPEVIHFRPL
+230 QPEVTICSF
-245 ESSRLDV
+245 S
-252 NLTSRR
+252 
-258 FKSLILQPSVVFQEL
+258 EL
-273 VTSLLAEKV
+273 LSSLLAEKV
-282 QILKSSSYKDLSS
+282 QTLKSSSYKDLSS

-307 MDLMSRSGWLAV
+307 MDLMSRSEWLAV
-319 RDAMLASEVR
+319 RDSMLASEVR

-382 LLVRVEAEY
+382 LLVRVESEY

-410 VSVITG
+410 VSVVTG
-416 ARAAE
+416 ARSAE

-444 DGEGKSVKNKH
+444 DGDGKSVKNKH

-463 DGAYGFDLASFLEW
+463 DGAYGFDLTSFLEW
-477 VYMQPEDEGPLFG
+477 VDMQPYEGPLFG

-495 YSSWFNSRVITE
+495 YSSWFNSRVLTE
-507 ALPDAENVSLHSL
+507 ALPDAMDVSLHSL

>member
-13 SSSFSGSPYLYG
+13 SSSFSGSPYLYQ
-25 QVYTPSPDTR
+25 QVYTSSPDTR
-35 LTQIKDLA
+35 LTQINLLSVAK
-43 VPQLVRRTN
+43 PQLVRRAN

-58 FRFKGATS
+58 FRLKGQTI

-77 RRTATMRQRE
+77 RRVATMRQRE

-97 DRQEVSLQELTTHL
+97 DRPEVSLQELTEHL
-111 KSMAEQFLTDE
+111 RSMAEQFLTDASD
-122 TNDYWNG
+122 DYWNG

-182 KLTDGGGDDNNHT
+182 KLIDDNNLT
-195 DESTIGD
+195 DDSTIGD
-202 STAILNNE
+202 STSILKNE
-210 QGDRPAVFTQVT
+210 QGDRPAVFTQ
-222 APCSHSER
+222 ER
-230 PAVESQPEVIHFRPL
+230 
-245 ESSRLDV
+245 
-252 NLTSRR
+252 
-258 FKSLILQPSVVFQEL
+258 QPSVVFSSL
-273 VTSLLAEKV
+273 VSSLLAEKV
-282 QILKSSSYKDLSS
+282 QTLKTSSYKDLSS

-307 MDLMSRSGWLAV
+307 MDLMSRSEWLAV

-382 LLVRVEAEY
+382 LLVRVESEY

-410 VSVITG
+410 VSVVTG
-416 ARAAE
+416 ARSAE

-444 DGEGKSVKNKH
+444 DGDGKSVKNKH

-463 DGAYGFDLASFLEW
+463 DGACGLDLKSFLEW
-477 VYMQPEDEGPLFG
+477 VDTQPDDGGPLFG

-495 YSSWFNSRVITE
+495 YSSWFNSRVLTE
-507 ALPDAENVSLHSL
+507 ALGDAENVSLHSL

>member
-1 MTDINHDNTVYP
+1 MTDINHDNTVCP
-13 SSSFSGSPYLYG
+13 SSSFSGSPYLYQ
-25 QVYTPSPDTR
+25 QVCTSSPDTR
-35 LTQIKDLA
+35 LTQINLLGVAK
-43 VPQLVRRTN
+43 PQLVRRAN

-58 FRFKGATS
+58 FRLKGQTI

-77 RRTATMRQRE
+77 RRVATMRQRE

-97 DRQEVSLQELTTHL
+97 DRPDVSLQELTDHL
-111 KSMAEQFLTDE
+111 RSMAEQFLTDASD
-122 TNDYWNG
+122 DYWNG

-182 KLTDGGGDDNNHT
+182 KLIDDNNL
-195 DESTIGD
+195 SIGD
-202 STAILNNE
+202 STTILKNE
-210 QGDRPAVFTQVT
+210 QGDRPAVFTQ
-222 APCSHSER
+222 ER
-230 PAVESQPEVIHFRPL
+230 
-245 ESSRLDV
+245 
-252 NLTSRR
+252 
-258 FKSLILQPSVVFQEL
+258 QPSVVFSSL
-273 VTSLLAEKV
+273 VSSLLAEKV
-282 QILKSSSYKDLSS
+282 QTLKSSSYKDLSS

-307 MDLMSRSGWLAV
+307 MDLMSRSEWLAV

-410 VSVITG
+410 VSVVTG
-416 ARAAE
+416 ARSAE

-444 DGEGKSVKNKH
+444 DGDGKSVKNKH

-463 DGAYGFDLASFLEW
+463 DGVCGFSLKSFLKW
-477 VYMQPEDEGPLFG
+477 VDTQPADGPLFG

-495 YSSWFNSRVITE
+495 YSSWFNSRVLTE
-507 ALPDAENVSLHSL
+507 ALGDAENVSLHSL

-561 RLAEVLKTAL
+561 RLADVLKTAL

>member
-13 SSSFSGSPYLYG
+13 SSSFSWSTYLYQ
-25 QVYTPSPDTR
+25 QVCTSSPDTR

-43 VPQLVRRTN
+43 VPQLVRRAN

-58 FRFKGATS
+58 FRLKGQTI

-77 RRTATMRQRE
+77 RRVATMRQRE

-97 DRQEVSLQELTTHL
+97 DRPEVSLQELTAHL
-111 KSMAEQFLTDE
+111 RSMAEQFLTDASD
-122 TNDYWNG
+122 DYWNG

-182 KLTDGGGDDNNHT
+182 KLIDGGVSQLTDDNNHT
-195 DESTIGD
+195 DYSTIGD
-202 STAILNNE
+202 STSMLKNE
-210 QGDRPAVFTQVT
+210 QGGRPAVFTQ
-222 APCSHSER
+222 ER
-230 PAVESQPEVIHFRPL
+230 
-245 ESSRLDV
+245 
-252 NLTSRR
+252 
-258 FKSLILQPSVVFQEL
+258 QPSVVFSSL
-273 VTSLLAEKV
+273 VSSLLAEKV
-282 QILKSSSYKDLSS
+282 QTLKTSSYKDLSS

-307 MDLMSRSGWLAV
+307 MDLMSRSEWLAV

-340 KMCLDYGLMNG
+340 KMCLDYALMNG

-382 LLVRVEAEY
+382 LLVRVESEY

-396 TAHTTSEARRWASL
+396 TAQTSSEARRWASL

-463 DGAYGFDLASFLEW
+463 DGAYGFDLASFLSW
-477 VYMQPEDEGPLFG
+477 VDTQPDEGPLFG

-495 YSSWFNSRVITE
+495 YSSWFNSRVMTE
-507 ALPDAENVSLHSL
+507 ALGDAENVSLHSL
-520 RHWLATRMKERGVNL
+520 RHWLATCMKERGVNL

>member
-13 SSSFSGSPYLYG
+13 SSSFSGSPYLYQ
-25 QVYTPSPDTR
+25 QVYTSSPDTR

-43 VPQLVRRTN
+43 VPQLVRRAN

-58 FRFKGATS
+58 FRLKGQTI

-77 RRTATMRQRE
+77 RRVATMRQRE
-87 LAATAKAFML
+87 LAATAKSFML
-97 DRQEVSLQELTTHL
+97 DRPDVSLQELTDHL
-111 KSMAEQFLTDE
+111 RSMAEQFLTDASD
-122 TNDYWNG
+122 DYWNG

-182 KLTDGGGDDNNHT
+182 KLIDGGVSQLTDDNNHT
-195 DESTIGD
+195 DYSTIGD
-202 STAILNNE
+202 STSILKNE
-210 QGDRPAVFTQVT
+210 QGDRPAI
-222 APCSHSER
+222 CSFS
-230 PAVESQPEVIHFRPL
+230 
-245 ESSRLDV
+245 
-252 NLTSRR
+252 
-258 FKSLILQPSVVFQEL
+258 EL
-273 VTSLLAEKV
+273 VSSLLAEKV
-282 QILKSSSYKDLSS
+282 QTLKSSSYKDLSS

-307 MDLMSRSGWLAV
+307 MDLMSRSEWLAV

-410 VSVITG
+410 VSVVTG
-416 ARAAE
+416 ARSAE

-444 DGEGKSVKNKH
+444 DGDGKSVKNKH

-463 DGAYGFDLASFLEW
+463 DGACGLDLKSFLEW
-477 VYMQPEDEGPLFG
+477 VDTQPDEGPLFG

-495 YSSWFNSRVITE
+495 YSSWFNSRVLTE
-507 ALPDAENVSLHSL
+507 ALGDAENVSLHSL

>member
-1 MTDINHDNTVYP
+1 
-13 SSSFSGSPYLYG
+13 
-25 QVYTPSPDTR
+25 
-35 LTQIKDLA
+35 
-43 VPQLVRRTN
+43 
-52 GRYTIR
+52 
-58 FRFKGATS
+58 
-66 PFLSVSTRSTD
+66 
-77 RRTATMRQRE
+77 MRQRE
-87 LAATAKAFML
+87 LATTAKAFML
-97 DRQEVSLQELTTHL
+97 DRPEVSLQELTEHL
-111 KSMAEQFLTDE
+111 RSMAEQFLTDASD
-122 TNDYWNG
+122 DYWNG

-182 KLTDGGGDDNNHT
+182 KLIDDNNHT
-195 DESTIGD
+195 DYSTIGD
-202 STAILNNE
+202 STSILKNE
-210 QGDRPAVFTQVT
+210 QGDRPVVFTQ
-222 APCSHSER
+222 ER
-230 PAVESQPEVIHFRPL
+230 QPEVTICSF
-245 ESSRLDV
+245 S
-252 NLTSRR
+252 
-258 FKSLILQPSVVFQEL
+258 EL
-273 VTSLLAEKV
+273 VSSLLAEKV
-282 QILKSSSYKDLSS
+282 QTLKSSSYKDLSS

-307 MDLMSRSGWLAV
+307 MDLMSRSEWLAV

-367 IDSKRRAF
+367 VDSKRRAF

-396 TAHTTSEARRWASL
+396 TAHTTSEARRWATL
-410 VSVITG
+410 VSVVTG
-416 ARAAE
+416 ARSAE
-421 VCHLT
+421 VCHLI
-426 KRDIVTLD
+426 KRDIVTID
-434 NGLVCIDINE
+434 KMVCIDINE
-444 DGEGKSVKNKH
+444 DGDGKSVKNKH

-463 DGAYGFDLASFLEW
+463 DGAYGFDLTSFLSW
-477 VYMQPEDEGPLFG
+477 VDAQPDDGPLFG

-495 YSSWFNSRVITE
+495 YSSWFNSRVLTE
-507 ALPDAENVSLHSL
+507 ALPDADNVSLHSL

-561 RLAEVLKTAL
+561 RLADAL
-571 L
+571 NLALVGM

>member
-1 MTDINHDNTVYP
+1 
-13 SSSFSGSPYLYG
+13 
-25 QVYTPSPDTR
+25 
-35 LTQIKDLA
+35 
-43 VPQLVRRTN
+43 
-52 GRYTIR
+52 
-58 FRFKGATS
+58 
-66 PFLSVSTRSTD
+66 
-77 RRTATMRQRE
+77 MRQRE

-97 DRQEVSLQELTTHL
+97 DRPEVSLQELTDHL
-111 KSMAEQFLTDE
+111 RSMAEQFLTDASD
-122 TNDYWNG
+122 DYWNG

-182 KLTDGGGDDNNHT
+182 DIVMNNPTDY
-195 DESTIGD
+195 STICD
-202 STAILNNE
+202 SMAILSNE
-210 QGDRPAVFTQVT
+210 QGVSPEVFTQ
-222 APCSHSER
+222 ER
-230 PAVESQPEVIHFRPL
+230 QPEVAICSF
-245 ESSRLDV
+245 S
-252 NLTSRR
+252 
-258 FKSLILQPSVVFQEL
+258 EL
-273 VTSLLAEKV
+273 VSSLLAEKV
-282 QILKSSSYKDLSS
+282 QTLKSSSYKDLSS

-307 MDLMSRSGWLAV
+307 MDLMSRSEWLAV

-396 TAHTTSEARRWASL
+396 TAHTTSEARRWATL
-410 VSVITG
+410 VSVVTG
-416 ARAAE
+416 ARSAE

-444 DGEGKSVKNKH
+444 DGDGKSVKNKH

-463 DGAYGFDLASFLEW
+463 DGAYGFDLTSFLSW
-477 VYMQPEDEGPLFG
+477 VDAQPDDGPLFG
-490 MTPSA
+490 MTPGA
-495 YSSWFNSRVITE
+495 YSSWFNSRVLTE
-507 ALPDAENVSLHSL
+507 ALPDADNVSLHSL

-546 QSITYDLYGKGHAVG
+546 QSITYDLYGKGHAVQ

>member
-1 MTDINHDNTVYP
+1 
-13 SSSFSGSPYLYG
+13 
-25 QVYTPSPDTR
+25 
-35 LTQIKDLA
+35 
-43 VPQLVRRTN
+43 
-52 GRYTIR
+52 
-58 FRFKGATS
+58 
-66 PFLSVSTRSTD
+66 
-77 RRTATMRQRE
+77 MRQRE

-97 DRQEVSLQELTTHL
+97 DRPEVSLQELTEHL
-111 KSMAEQFLTDE
+111 RSMAEQFLTDASD
-122 TNDYWNG
+122 DYWNG

-182 KLTDGGGDDNNHT
+182 DIVMNNSRDSGTSNLTDY
-195 DESTIGD
+195 STIGD
-202 STAILNNE
+202 STSILKNE
-210 QGDRPAVFTQVT
+210 QGGRPVVFT
-222 APCSHSER
+222 PER
-230 PAVESQPEVIHFRPL
+230 
-245 ESSRLDV
+245 
-252 NLTSRR
+252 
-258 FKSLILQPSVVFQEL
+258 QPSVVFSSL
-273 VTSLLAEKV
+273 VSSLLAEKV
-282 QILKSSSYKDLSS
+282 QTLKSSSYKDLSS

-307 MDLMSRSGWLAV
+307 MDLMSRSEWLAV

-367 IDSKRRAF
+367 TDSKRRAF

-410 VSVITG
+410 LSVVTG
-416 ARAAE
+416 ARSAE

-463 DGAYGFDLASFLEW
+463 DGAYGFDLASFLSW
-477 VYMQPEDEGPLFG
+477 VNTQSDEGPLFG

>member
-1 MTDINHDNTVYP
+1 
-13 SSSFSGSPYLYG
+13 
-25 QVYTPSPDTR
+25 
-35 LTQIKDLA
+35 
-43 VPQLVRRTN
+43 
-52 GRYTIR
+52 
-58 FRFKGATS
+58 
-66 PFLSVSTRSTD
+66 
-77 RRTATMRQRE
+77 MRQRE

-97 DRQEVSLQELTTHL
+97 DRPEVSLQELTEHL
-111 KSMAEQFLTDE
+111 RSMAEQFLTDASD
-122 TNDYWNG
+122 DYWNG

-182 KLTDGGGDDNNHT
+182 KLIDDNNHT
-195 DESTIGD
+195 DYSTIGD
-202 STAILNNE
+202 STSILKNE
-210 QGDRPAVFTQVT
+210 QGDRPVVFTQ
-222 APCSHSER
+222 ER
-230 PAVESQPEVIHFRPL
+230 QPEVTICSF
-245 ESSRLDV
+245 S
-252 NLTSRR
+252 
-258 FKSLILQPSVVFQEL
+258 EL
-273 VTSLLAEKV
+273 VSSLLAEKV
-282 QILKSSSYKDLSS
+282 QTLKSSSYKDLSS

-307 MDLMSRSGWLAV
+307 MDPMSRSEWLAV

-367 IDSKRRAF
+367 VDSKRRAF

-396 TAHTTSEARRWASL
+396 TAHTTSEARRWATL
-410 VSVITG
+410 VSVVTG
-416 ARAAE
+416 ARSAE
-421 VCHLT
+421 VCHLI
-426 KRDIVTLD
+426 KRDIVTID
-434 NGLVCIDINE
+434 KMVCIDINE
-444 DGEGKSVKNKH
+444 DGDGKSVKNKH

-463 DGAYGFDLASFLEW
+463 DGAYGFDLTSFLSW
-477 VYMQPEDEGPLFG
+477 VDAQPDDGPLFG

-495 YSSWFNSRVITE
+495 YSSWFNSRVLTE
-507 ALPDAENVSLHSL
+507 ALPDADNVSLHSL

-561 RLAEVLKTAL
+561 RLADAL
-571 L
+571 NLALVGM

>member
-1 MTDINHDNTVYP
+1 MTDINHDNTVYS
-13 SSSFSGSPYLYG
+13 SSSFSGSPYLYQ
-25 QVYTPSPDTR
+25 QVYTSSPDTR
-35 LTQIKDLA
+35 LTQINLLGVAK
-43 VPQLVRRTN
+43 PQLVRRAN

-58 FRFKGATS
+58 FRLKGQTT
-66 PFLSVSTRSTD
+66 PFLSVSTRSTH
-77 RRTATMRQRE
+77 RRVAKMRQRE

-97 DRQEVSLQELTTHL
+97 DRPEVSLQELTDHL
-111 KSMAEQFLTDE
+111 RSMAEQFLTDASD
-122 TNDYWNG
+122 DYWNG

-182 KLTDGGGDDNNHT
+182 DIVMNNPTDY
-195 DESTIGD
+195 STICD
-202 STAILNNE
+202 SMAILSNE
-210 QGDRPAVFTQVT
+210 QGVSPEVFTQ
-222 APCSHSER
+222 ER
-230 PAVESQPEVIHFRPL
+230 QPEVAICSF
-245 ESSRLDV
+245 S
-252 NLTSRR
+252 
-258 FKSLILQPSVVFQEL
+258 EL
-273 VTSLLAEKV
+273 VSSLLAEKV
-282 QILKSSSYKDLSS
+282 QTLKSSSYKDLSS

-307 MDLMSRSGWLAV
+307 MDLMSRSEWLAV

-396 TAHTTSEARRWASL
+396 TAHTTSEARRWATL
-410 VSVITG
+410 VSVVTG
-416 ARAAE
+416 ARSAE

-444 DGEGKSVKNKH
+444 DGDGKSVKNKH

-463 DGAYGFDLASFLEW
+463 DGAYGFDLTSFLSW
-477 VYMQPEDEGPLFG
+477 VDAQPDDGPLFG

-495 YSSWFNSRVITE
+495 YSNWFNSRVLTE
-507 ALPDAENVSLHSL
+507 ALP
-520 RHWLATRMKERGVNL
+520 
-535 VDAQGILGHSS
+535 
-546 QSITYDLYGKGHAVG
+546 
-561 RLAEVLKTAL
+561 
-571 L
+571 

>member
-1 MTDINHDNTVYP
+1 MTDINYDNTVYP
-13 SSSFSGSPYLYG
+13 SSSFSGSPYLYQ
-25 QVYTPSPDTR
+25 QVYTSSPDTR

-43 VPQLVRRTN
+43 VPHLLARLATPQIVRRAN

-58 FRFKGATS
+58 FRLKGQTT

-77 RRTATMRQRE
+77 RRVATMRQRE

-97 DRQEVSLQELTTHL
+97 DRPEVSLQELTEHL
-111 KSMAEQFLTDE
+111 RSMAEQFLTDASD
-122 TNDYWNG
+122 DYWNG
-129 LEVATLVDEK
+129 IEVATLVDEK

-182 KLTDGGGDDNNHT
+182 KLIDDNNLT
-195 DESTIGD
+195 DDSTIGD
-202 STAILNNE
+202 STSILRIE
-210 QGDRPAVFTQVT
+210 QGVSPQVFTR
-222 APCSHSER
+222 ER
-230 PAVESQPEVIHFRPL
+230 
-245 ESSRLDV
+245 
-252 NLTSRR
+252 
-258 FKSLILQPSVVFQEL
+258 QPSVVFSSL
-273 VTSLLAEKV
+273 VSSLLAEKV
-282 QILKSSSYKDLSS
+282 QTLKTSSYKDLSS

-319 RDAMLASEVR
+319 RDSMLAAEVR

-351 QLEGRN
+351 HLEGRN

-367 IDSKRRAF
+367 VDSKRRAF

-382 LLVRVEAEY
+382 LLVRVESEY

-410 VSVITG
+410 VSVVTG
-416 ARAAE
+416 ARSAE

-444 DGEGKSVKNKH
+444 DGDGKSVKNKH

-463 DGAYGFDLASFLEW
+463 DGACGLDLKSFLEW
-477 VYMQPEDEGPLFG
+477 VDTQPTDGPLFG

-495 YSSWFNSRVITE
+495 YSSWFNSRVMTE
-507 ALPDAENVSLHSL
+507 ALGDATDVSLHSL

>member
-13 SSSFSGSPYLYG
+13 SSSFSGSPYRYQ
-25 QVYTPSPDTR
+25 QVYTSSPDTR
-35 LTQIKDLA
+35 LTQINLLSVAK
-43 VPQLVRRTN
+43 PQLVRRAN

-58 FRFKGATS
+58 FRLKGQTT

-77 RRTATMRQRE
+77 RRVATMRQRE

-97 DRQEVSLQELTTHL
+97 DRPEVSLQELTEHL
-111 KSMAEQFLTDE
+111 RSMAEQFLTDASD
-122 TNDYWNG
+122 DYWNG

-182 KLTDGGGDDNNHT
+182 KLIDDNNLT
-195 DESTIGD
+195 DDSTIGD
-202 STAILNNE
+202 STSILNNE
-210 QGDRPAVFTQVT
+210 QGDRPAVFTQ
-222 APCSHSER
+222 ER
-230 PAVESQPEVIHFRPL
+230 QS
-245 ESSRLDV
+245 
-252 NLTSRR
+252 
-258 FKSLILQPSVVFQEL
+258 SVVFSSL
-273 VTSLLAEKV
+273 VSSLLAEKV
-282 QILKSSSYKDLSS
+282 QTLKTSSYKDLSS

-319 RDAMLASEVR
+319 RDSMLASEVR

-382 LLVRVEAEY
+382 
-391 QFTRH
+391 
-396 TAHTTSEARRWASL
+396 
-410 VSVITG
+410 
-416 ARAAE
+416 
-421 VCHLT
+421 
-426 KRDIVTLD
+426 
-434 NGLVCIDINE
+434 
-444 DGEGKSVKNKH
+444 
-455 SVRLVPLT
+455 
-463 DGAYGFDLASFLEW
+463 
-477 VYMQPEDEGPLFG
+477 
-490 MTPSA
+490 
-495 YSSWFNSRVITE
+495 
-507 ALPDAENVSLHSL
+507 
-520 RHWLATRMKERGVNL
+520 
-535 VDAQGILGHSS
+535 
-546 QSITYDLYGKGHAVG
+546 
-561 RLAEVLKTAL
+561 
-571 L
+571 